1 MEEDLDCVRCG
12 ACCVSDYDAADYV
25 HMTYDEAAVLR
36 AAGKG
41 LMIHVEDR
49 QWGEPLPSLKT
60 CYDKQENCRCIA
72 LRGKLGESVRCA
84 IYDLRPEVCRK
95 FKKGSG
101 LCHEARRQAGL
112 EFSDR

>member
-1 MEEDLDCVRCG
+1 MEEELDCVRCG
-12 ACCVSDYDAADYV
+12 ACCYADYDSESYV
-25 HMTYDEAAVLR
+25 HMSQEEADVLR
-36 AAGKG
+36 AAGRG
-41 LMIHVEDR
+41 RMIYTESLPY
-49 QWGEPLPSLKT
+49 GEPLPSLKT